1 MLTTALYFSIN
12 LKCSNAC
19 IFLLVSYN
27 MIIKKTRY
35 DLMKKMYKAGNTFP
49 FPAYYEVY
57 KDFGGNYSE

>member
-1 MLTTALYFSIN
+1 MLTTALYFPIN

-35 DLMKKMYKAGNTFP
+35 VLIKKIYKAGNTFP
-49 FPAYYEVY
+49 FAAYYEVY